1 MVISLGRGC
10 GTLTYNLP
18 KTYEKLPYKGRC
30 YKRPTLQPWLS
41 ILTGDLKPQECYYQ
55 GKPNNS
61 YKFSLLSQGSVLNN
75 PYLQLGRSNTRAC
88 QALQTWTFINF
99 NVKIF
104 FISSKWISFI
114 ITKHQN
120 CRWNINEIIIISG
133 FDFSYRAFVFA
144 SRRCGQTCPCWMRDG
159 IVLLM
164 STRPS
169 MNIFDVSIVLI
180 SYVQFRKCKATLKIN
195 FKPDDTK
202 IVNFVSANTLYYLIL
217 SDFSVL
223 LCFDFMDLSM
233 LILATLPH
241 WLI

>member
-1 MVISLGRGC
+1 
-10 GTLTYNLP
+10 
-18 KTYEKLPYKGRC
+18 
-30 YKRPTLQPWLS
+30 
-41 ILTGDLKPQECYYQ
+41 
-55 GKPNNS
+55 
-61 YKFSLLSQGSVLNN
+61 
-75 PYLQLGRSNTRAC
+75 
-88 QALQTWTFINF
+88 
-99 NVKIF
+99 
-104 FISSKWISFI
+104 
-114 ITKHQN
+114 
-120 CRWNINEIIIISG
+120 
-133 FDFSYRAFVFA
+133 
-144 SRRCGQTCPCWMRDG
+144 MRDG

-241 WLI
+241 